1 MMDIYSGGQMAP
13 GMPTVMSH
21 HLQAPP
27 QQQNQPMWQQH
38 IVQQQ
43 QAQLQQTHS
52 QQSYHMSQQH
62 QQFVQFQQQQQQFS
76 QQMPKTMRQQLFSGM
91 NVSPLNAGGMGPN
104 PVQMSIPPSSSA
116 GMMGSSLGVQ
126 QTAADANPKKQV
138 LHQKLLQKISH
149 NQHPPSQS

>member
-62 QQFVQFQQQQQQFS
+62 QQFVQFQQQQQFS